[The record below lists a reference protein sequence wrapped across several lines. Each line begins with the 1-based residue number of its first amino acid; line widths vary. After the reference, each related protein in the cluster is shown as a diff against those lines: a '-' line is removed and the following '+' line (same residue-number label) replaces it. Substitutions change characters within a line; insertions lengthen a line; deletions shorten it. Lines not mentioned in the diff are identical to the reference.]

1 MANKCNI
8 TFSKNDLLRKLANF
22 SENKIYK
29 FAGNSTD
36 TRTGSDLSEKI
47 KEIFIKNP
55 NLTNILGSGLI
66 GGLLGG
72 GLSWLSNLR
81 EKNKKLKKS
90 KLKRNL
96 AYGAVLGLGLGT
108 LYNLISPGQSIFVK
122 GKPSSSSADKSS
134 TDPLLDIFGLS
145 SPSTE
150 EIKDP
155 SLVEKE
161 LKNVIEDPTSIVSG
175 TNIGRAAGTIL
186 AVRNYLK
193 NNPGIHFSKLNKP
206 EHIIDAFEM
215 LTSGVDPS
223 KLTKEQRVLSELEK
237 LKNQNIEIKLDSDI
251 KNLGLKKGDPFNKD
265 VLKNILL
272 HDQEAVLR
280 LSPGKGATS
289 LPYGLPET
297 ITISKLTMLPEE
309 SVLEYLQQRRGLK
322 PEQASEALPR
332 LRYVP
337 RGEGSLSK
345 LFISEPLSFKRFARS
360 YALPVV
366 GLSLAG
372 GLLHRLLFPDRET

>member
-1 MANKCNI
+1 MANKCDI
-8 TFSKNDLLRKLANF
+8 TFSKNDLLRKLANS

-47 KEIFIKNP
+47 KEIFINNP
-55 NLTNILGSGLI
+55 NLTNILGSGLV

-72 GLSWLSNLR
+72 GLGWLSNLR

-108 LYNLISPGQSIFVK
+108 LYNLLSPGQSIFVK
-122 GKPSSSSADKSS
+122 GKPSSSSSNKSS

-145 SPSTE
+145 SSTE
-150 EIKDP
+150 EIKGP
-155 SLVEKE
+155 SLIEEKI
-161 LKNVIEDPTSIVSG
+161 KDIVEDPTSILSG
-175 TNIGRAAGTIL
+175 TNIGGAAGTYL

-206 EHIIDAFEM
+206 EHIIDVFET
-215 LTSGVDPS
+215 LTSGVDSS
-223 KLTKEQRVLSELEK
+223 KLTKEQIILSKLED
-237 LKNQNIEIKLDSDI
+237 LKKQNIEIKLDDDI
-251 KNLGLKKGDPFNKD
+251 KNLGLKKDDPFDKN
-265 VLKNILL
+265 VLRNILSKN
-272 HDQEAVLR
+272 QEAVLR

-289 LPYGLPET
+289 LPSGLPET
-297 ITISKLTMLPEE
+297 ITISKSKLVPEE
-309 SVLEYLQQRRGLK
+309 LVLEYLQQRRGLK

-337 RGEGSLSK
+337 GGRGVVSK
-345 LFISEPLSFKRFARS
+345 LYISEPLSLGRFAKR
-360 YALPVV
+360 YALPIV
-366 GLSLAG
+366 GLPLAG
-372 GLLHRLLFPDRET
+372 SFLHKLLFPDKET